1 MLFFSSYPL
10 AVFGHQDPIKGP
22 AAPYMISGTQNA
34 VAKTLHAKSGDPE
47 TIDAEK
53 ANIKGKSVHPHN
65 ALHTHPEDAAGKMSA
80 TETITVADPMINGHQ
95 KVTADP
101 LNHNTMIKGTITAQ
115 GKRHAGKTDALHI
128 GRQSTTKGMT
138 KRIIKDVETIVPTPN
153 EGIIGGIACKDH
165 RQHQAVMPV
174 DKARQK
180 CR

>member
-1 MLFFSSYPL
+1 MAIS
-10 AVFGHQDPIKGP
+10 GHQKGP
-22 AAPYMISGTQNA
+22 ATPCLTSGTQNA

-47 TIDAEK
+47 TIDAKK

-128 GRQSTTKGMT
+128 GSKSAVRGITKG
-138 KRIIKDVETIVPTPN
+138 VETIAPTPN
-153 EGIIGGIACKDH
+153 EGMIRETTRKDH

-174 DKARQK
+174 DKTRKK